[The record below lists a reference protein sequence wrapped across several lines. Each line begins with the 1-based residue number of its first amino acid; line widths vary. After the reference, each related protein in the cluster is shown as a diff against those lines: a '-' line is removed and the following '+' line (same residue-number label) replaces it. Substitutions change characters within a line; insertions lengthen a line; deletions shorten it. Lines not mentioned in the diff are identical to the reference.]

1 MVMDNIV
8 ASFERYARLCR
19 EVQERAIALENHPEH
34 RKRLRRFPAREIA
47 EILGI
52 SASHLRNLVREP
64 GFPPGELH
72 GGGRRSF
79 SFEDLGAARAW
90 LHRTTGNQR
99 YALPARGSHD
109 HLQAVAFVNF
119 KGGSGKTTSASHF
132 AQWLV
137 LQGYRVLLV
146 DLDPQ
151 ASATALMG
159 LTPAV
164 DVRESDTFAAW
175 IRRDAV
181 NEEVFAKQL
190 VRQTY
195 WPALDLLPANIGLQH
210 AEYDLVGNL
219 LRQRDWPFYA
229 QLQSLLTY
237 LAPKY
242 DVAVIDCRP
251 DVGMLTINALVAAT
265 GLVVPIPPS
274 MIDFA
279 SSGEFFRFMAEIARD
294 LRKHLSTQIMSY
306 DFVRVLTTKHRSS
319 DRNQT
324 EMMSWTRAL
333 FGEAVLEN
341 SMLETSLMDAAGILK
356 ETLYEYEPTGNR
368 RSYERGL
375 EAMNGVNRSL
385 EQELLR
391 AWGQTPN
398 VRREVA

>member
-1 MVMDNIV
+1 MDKVV

-19 EVQERAIALENHPEH
+19 EVQERAIALENHPER
-34 RKRLRRFPAREIA
+34 RKRLRRFPAREVA

-52 SASHLRNLVREP
+52 SASHLRNLIREA
-64 GFPPGELH
+64 GFPQGELH

-90 LHRTTGNQR
+90 LHRTTGSAR
-99 YALPARGSHD
+99 YAPRARGD
-109 HLQAVAFVNF
+109 ERLQAIAFVNF

-151 ASATALMG
+151 ASATALLG
-159 LTPAV
+159 LAPAV
-164 DVRESDTFAAW
+164 EVAESDTFAAW
-175 IRRDAV
+175 IRR
-181 NEEVFAKQL
+181 EEGDEEQALARRL
-190 VRQTY
+190 VRRTY

-210 AEYDLVGNL
+210 AEYDLVGKL

-229 QLQSLLTY
+229 QLESLLAH
-237 LAPKY
+237 LASGY

-294 LRKHLSTQIMSY
+294 LRGHLSTRIMAY
-306 DFVRVLTTKHRSS
+306 DFVRVLTTKHRST
-319 DRNQT
+319 DRNQA
-324 EMMSWTRAL
+324 EMMSWTKAL
-333 FGEAVLEN
+333 LGDVVLE
-341 SMLETSLMDAAGILK
+341 SGMVETSLMDAAGILK

-368 RSYERGL
+368 RSYERAL
-375 EAMNGVNRSL
+375 EAMNAVNRSL

-391 AWGQTPN
+391 AWGRVPAA
-398 VRREVA
+398 RRQVA

>member
-1 MVMDNIV
+1 MDQVV

-19 EVQERAIALENHPEH
+19 EVQERAIALENHPDQ
-34 RKRLRRFPAREIA
+34 RKRLRRFPAREVA
-47 EILGI
+47 EILGV

-64 GFPPGELH
+64 GFPQGELH

-79 SFEDLGAARAW
+79 CLEDLGVARTW
-90 LHRTTGNQR
+90 LHRTTSNPR
-99 YALPARGSHD
+99 YASRERRGTD

-159 LTPAV
+159 LAPAV
-164 DVRESDTFAAW
+164 DIAEHDTFAAW
-175 IRRDAV
+175 IRRGEDQ
-181 NEEVFAKQL
+181 EEAALAKKL
-190 VRQTY
+190 VRHTY

-219 LRQRDWPFYA
+219 LRRRDWPFYA
-229 QLQSLLTY
+229 QLESLLAH
-237 LAPKY
+237 LGSSY

-251 DVGMLTINALVAAT
+251 DVGMLTMNALVAAT
-265 GLVVPIPPS
+265 GLIVPIPPS

-294 LRKHLSTQIMSY
+294 LRQHLSARIMAY
-306 DFVRVLTTKHRSS
+306 DFVRVLTTKHRST
-319 DRNQT
+319 DRNQA

-333 FGEAVLEN
+333 FGDAVLKN
-341 SMLETSLMDAAGILK
+341 SMLETSLVDAAGILK
-356 ETLYEYEPTGNR
+356 ETLYEYEPVGNR

-375 EAMNGVNRSL
+375 EALNAVNRSL

-391 AWGQTPN
+391 AWGRVPG
-398 VRREVA
+398 VSREVA

>member
-1 MVMDNIV
+1 MDNVV

-19 EVQERAIALENHPEH
+19 EVQERAIALENHPEQ
-34 RKRLRRFPAREIA
+34 RKRLRRFPAREVA

-64 GFPPGELH
+64 GFPQGELH

-79 SFEDLGAARAW
+79 TLDDLAAARTW
-90 LHRTTGNQR
+90 LHRATGNSR
-99 YALPARGSHD
+99 YAFRGRRGPD
-109 HLQAVAFVNF
+109 RLQAVAFVNF

-137 LQGYRVLLV
+137 LQGHRVLLV

-151 ASATALMG
+151 ASATALLG
-159 LTPAV
+159 LAPAV
-164 DVRESDTFAAW
+164 DIAEEDTFAAW
-175 IRRDAV
+175 IRREVDD
-181 NEEVFAKQL
+181 EEAALAERL
-190 VRQTY
+190 VRRTY
-195 WPALDLLPANIGLQH
+195 WPGLDLLPANIGLQH

-219 LRQRDWPFYA
+219 LRHRDWPFYA
-229 QLQSLLTY
+229 QLKSLLDR
-237 LAPKY
+237 LEPSY

-251 DVGMLTINALVAAT
+251 DVGMLTINALIAAT

-294 LRKHLSTQIMSY
+294 LRQHLSARIMTY
-306 DFVRVLTTKHRSS
+306 DFIRVLTTKHRST
-319 DRNQT
+319 DRNQA
-324 EMMSWTRAL
+324 EMISWTRAL

-341 SMLETSLMDAAGILK
+341 SMLETSLMDAAGLLK
-356 ETLYEYEPTGNR
+356 ETLYEYEPVGNR

-375 EAMNGVNRSL
+375 EAMNAVNRSL
-385 EQELLR
+385 EQEILR
-391 AWGQTPN
+391 AWG
-398 VRREVA
+398 RASSLGSDVA